1 MSFPTLAHRRFL
13 RNDFST
19 LHEEVNKLFESAFA
33 PVRRAAVL
41 ATEYVPASDIVRD
54 GAAVTVRVDLPG
66 VRKEDLEITVV
77 NNLLTVRGEKAAEP
91 APGQGEPTVHRTE
104 RFHGKF
110 ERTFELPNPVD
121 AEAVKATFADGVL
134 TVTAPIRE
142 DAKPRTI
149 VVEGR

>member
-41 ATEYVPASDIVRD
+41 ATEYVPACDIVRD

-66 VRKEDLEITVV
+66 VRKEDIDVDLPFSHYALDSVATVELTADIEDWLELRLSPTLVWDYPTISV
-77 NNLLTVRGEKAAEP
+77 LARHLADLKAAF
-91 APGQGEPTVHRTE
+91 R
-104 RFHGKF
+104 
-110 ERTFELPNPVD
+110 
-121 AEAVKATFADGVL
+121 
-134 TVTAPIRE
+134 
-142 DAKPRTI
+142 
-149 VVEGR
+149 